1 FLALP
6 CPHSFR
12 VEWDLTGLVLR
23 SCRIGATSSCRNWTR
38 IPLGTENC
46 RSLLSRSHARKG
58 VSLEAGILPARPPL
72 EVYHGRALYPWCRLG
87 CPQKAAHRLSLGAGS
102 YRPMCR
108 RPDRDRDLW
117 YDDHRAVRARGLA
130 DRGGDH
136 PGGDG
141 EDGRILA
148 SGV

>member
-1 FLALP
+1 MVMPLQAPRGMKMGTFLALP

-58 VSLEAGILPARPPL
+58 VSLQAGILPAPPRV
-72 EVYHGRALYPWCRLG
+72 EVYHGRALYPLCRLG

-117 YDDHRAVRARGLA
+117 YDDHRAVRAR
-130 DRGGDH
+130 
-136 PGGDG
+136 
-141 EDGRILA
+141 
-148 SGV
+148 